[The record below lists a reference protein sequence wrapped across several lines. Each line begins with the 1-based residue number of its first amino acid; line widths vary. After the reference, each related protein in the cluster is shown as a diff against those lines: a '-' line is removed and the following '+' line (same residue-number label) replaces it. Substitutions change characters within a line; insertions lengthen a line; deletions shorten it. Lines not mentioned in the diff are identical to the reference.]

1 MQTTST
7 TPNSIC
13 NKFPISLRKWSRA
26 LQLALAHVRS
36 MALHLCRHNATR
48 GLTTP
53 QTFLGHKWVD
63 WNFSGS
69 NLITKIFQFFLQEMT
84 ECNQQNEKIEEN
96 PINQE
101 EPEELPQIDWPVRSI
116 ENVDY
121 ENSYEED
128 DFNRPDSGVG
138 ESVRN
143 KILFN
148 FSENLFI
155 NQFLFQAE
163 HLTVSLGDLCHAK
176 RSLRLPLSAPAEE
189 ESLPEAKVLIE
200 VSDELTF
207 DKKHIEIEDEQ
218 NEHNIIDDDEDK
230 SNSDDLHILPTPS
243 CLGSMDSLSSSS
255 ASSDR
260 PSFSTFGK
268 INKNL
273 NDDDLQPNSIVFIE
287 DDIKQLMENQKND
300 KNLQKTTELE
310 IKEKSK
316 YLINNKHV
324 LSLSASTRLSDSTD
338 EDSGKFIG
346 LFYFYFIRKVKV
358 RTPISLKLKI
368 SFKFLVS
375 GFENIKNSK
384 IIN

>member
-1 MQTTST
+1 
-7 TPNSIC
+7 
-13 NKFPISLRKWSRA
+13 
-26 LQLALAHVRS
+26 
-36 MALHLCRHNATR
+36 
-48 GLTTP
+48 
-53 QTFLGHKWVD
+53 
-63 WNFSGS
+63 
-69 NLITKIFQFFLQEMT
+69 MT